1 MAKRKHRIKA
11 QRKATPPPQPNL
23 GTRPEPKTEIAYKN
37 ATGEPNAQSRSS
49 AVNAHT
55 LIPALLI
62 AAALVAYHNSFAGP
76 FIFDDFNSI
85 TNNPYIRKLWPLTD
99 AMSWPKPS
107 SVASRPVVALSLAV
121 NYALGGFNVWGYHVF
136 NLTVHILAGLVV
148 FGIVRR
154 TLESPRLRER
164 YPRRAP
170 WLAMAVA
177 LIWLLHPLNTE
188 SVTYVIQRTELLFGL
203 FFLLTLYCVIRGSS
217 SSHPARWYIASVVAC
232 ALGMGSKEVMVGA
245 PLIVLLYDRCFL
257 SGSFRETFR
266 RRWGL
271 HAGLASTWLILARL
285 VATRGHSK
293 SAGFG
298 FQSLTGWAYARMQF
312 GVIVHYLR
320 LAFWPYPLVFDYYD
334 WPAANTVSAVVP
346 PAVAVLTL
354 LGATLWAAR
363 YQPWL
368 GFLGAWFFII
378 LAPTS
383 SVLPLVTE
391 PAAERRMYVPLL
403 AVVALIVIVGDAG
416 LRYLLRRLKSGETLR
431 RCLEAG
437 IVVAVAATLGSIT
450 LRRNE
455 DYRSVLSIW
464 SDAVAKRPNNA
475 RGHNNLGAEL
485 HRLGQL
491 PEARFHY
498 SEAVRIRPNFA
509 EAYNNLGALL
519 LQQGQLDE
527 AIAHLSE
534 AIRLHRN
541 YAKAHRQLAVALARK
556 GQFKDAIA
564 HYSEALRLMPGDAE
578 LYSNFAR
585 ALHRE
590 GRLED
595 AVAYYSRALRLRPNH
610 AWTQYNLGEA
620 LVQLGRPEEAARHF
634 ESALQLE
641 PQHPGARRAL
651 ADLRNG
657 ITRAGSPTR

>member
-1 MAKRKHRIKA
+1 
-11 QRKATPPPQPNL
+11 
-23 GTRPEPKTEIAYKN
+23 
-37 ATGEPNAQSRSS
+37 
-49 AVNAHT
+49 
-55 LIPALLI
+55 
-62 AAALVAYHNSFAGP
+62 LVAMVPHS
-76 FIFDDFNSI
+76 
-85 TNNPYIRKLWPLTD
+85 
-99 AMSWPKPS
+99 
-107 SVASRPVVALSLAV
+107 
-121 NYALGGFNVWGYHVF
+121 
-136 NLTVHILAGLVV
+136 
-148 FGIVRR
+148 
-154 TLESPRLRER
+154 ES
-164 YPRRAP
+164 
-170 WLAMAVA
+170 
-177 LIWLLHPLNTE
+177 
-188 SVTYVIQRTELLFGL
+188 G
-203 FFLLTLYCVIRGSS
+203 
-217 SSHPARWYIASVVAC
+217 
-232 ALGMGSKEVMVGA
+232 
-245 PLIVLLYDRCFL
+245 
-257 SGSFRETFR
+257 
-266 RRWGL
+266 
-271 HAGLASTWLILARL
+271 
-285 VATRGHSK
+285 
-293 SAGFG
+293 AGFG
-298 FQSLTGWAYARMQF
+298 FQSLTPWGYARTEF

-334 WPAANTVSAVVP
+334 WPVAKTVSAVVP

-363 YQPWL
+363 YQPRL
-368 GFLGAWFFII
+368 GFLGAWFFIP
-378 LAPTS
+378 LGPTS
-383 SVLPLVTE
+383 SVLPLFGEV
-391 PAAERRMYVPLL
+391 AAERRMYVPLL

-475 RGHNNLGAEL
+475 RGHNNLGTAFHL
-485 HRLGQL
+485 LGQL

-498 SEAVRIRPNFA
+498 SEAVRIKPNYSDA
-509 EAYNNLGALL
+509 RTNLGVVLTK
-519 LQQGQLDE
+519 QGQLDE
-527 AIAHLSE
+527 AIAHFSE
-534 AIRLHRN
+534 AIRIRPN
-541 YAKAHRQLAVALARK
+541 NGNVHRQLAVALARK